1 MPLLRHFAVIGKNTY
16 FSSFKL
22 AYYSTE
28 PLLIGSIKSNM
39 GHAEPASGL
48 ASIAKIITAIQRGII
63 PPNLH
68 FNEPNEYIEGLK
80 EGTLKVVTGETPFP
94 GGYIGVNSF
103 GFGGSNTHVIL
114 RAPEPQKALPTPEQ
128 PKIPKVFFYSGR
140 TKEAVEHIFENVK
153 EHIDNL
159 NLQQLLAIQVWIFNI

>member
-1 MPLLRHFAVIGKNTY
+1 
-16 FSSFKL
+16 
-22 AYYSTE
+22 
-28 PLLIGSIKSNM
+28 M

-48 ASIAKIITAIQRGII
+48 ASIAKLIIAIQRRVI

-80 EGTLKVVTGETPFP
+80 DGSLKVVTGETPFP

-114 RAPEPQKALPTPEQ
+114 RAAEPQKALPAPEQ
-128 PKIPKVFFYSGR
+128 PPIPRVILYSGR
-140 TKEAVEHIFENVK
+140 TKEAVENIFGE
-153 EHIDNL
+153 
-159 NLQQLLAIQVWIFNI
+159 F